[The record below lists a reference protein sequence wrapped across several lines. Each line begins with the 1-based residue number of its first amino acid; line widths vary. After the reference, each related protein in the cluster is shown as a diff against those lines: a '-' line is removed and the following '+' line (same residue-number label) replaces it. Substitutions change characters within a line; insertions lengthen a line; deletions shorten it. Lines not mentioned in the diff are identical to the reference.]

1 MPIKLTQ
8 PTGLLLRPNPRQGGQ
23 EHHLILGLLSPCSS
37 KSHQPLSGPC
47 GKTLLVQ
54 NPMASVKTPAS
65 LHRPACNRPVRWEPL
80 SLGIS
85 NVFTPSQGPT
95 TCAQTEHSKEPAP
108 PSLPG
113 IKTGFTKLPQPLVS
127 VLCLPET
134 SYSRHWMVSS
144 EELLSR
150 DPSLTRA
157 LRSAGRGGAGVKDDP
172 GNSAWQCSKEK
183 HCPRLVDVHIGQ
195 CAHKGRR
202 KTTQE
207 GKETKATGE
216 QGIQAGTATPQQPQ
230 RPSPEQSTSFSS
242 KPNSAQGPVFRAVV
256 VRRSRY
262 WRAAATGAGT
272 GLGWDRTA
280 WPGGCNQALVW
291 LLR

>member
-1 MPIKLTQ
+1 MSRIQWPQLKPQLPYTDQ
-8 PTGLLLRPNPRQGGQ
+8 RVTGQCGGSPLAWGSAKCSLPVKVPQHELRPN
-23 EHHLILGLLSPCSS
+23 
-37 KSHQPLSGPC
+37 
-47 GKTLLVQ
+47 T
-54 NPMASVKTPAS
+54 
-65 LHRPACNRPVRWEPL
+65 
-80 SLGIS
+80 
-85 NVFTPSQGPT
+85 
-95 TCAQTEHSKEPAP
+95 PAP

-134 SYSRHWMVSS
+134 SYSRHWMASS
-144 EELLSR
+144 EEFLSR

-157 LRSAGRGGAGVKDDP
+157 LWSAGRGGAGVKDDP

-195 CAHKGRR
+195 CVHKGRR

-207 GKETKATGE
+207 GEETKATGE

-242 KPNSAQGPVFRAVV
+242 EPNSAQGPVFRALV

-262 WRAAATGAGT
+262 WRAATRGAGT
-272 GLGWDRTA
+272 SLGWDRTA
-280 WPGGCNQALVW
+280 WPGDCNQALVS